1 MTNVPASYGR
11 VDLARGECL
20 TSLPLG
26 GGEWYHLRYRLDDN
40 FKSDGLWER
49 HGLGDKMRSVS
60 HARLLELRRPRTV
73 RVTAPVREGEPV
85 GTLTVRQ
92 GGQTVAQ
99 LPVLA
104 AREIPRIGFRGILLR
119 LAGSLVGF

>member
-1 MTNVPASYGR
+1 MPR
-11 VDLARGECL
+11 
-20 TSLPLG
+20 G
-26 GGEWYHLRYRLDDN
+26 GGAQEYSLALP
-40 FKSDGLWER
+40 G
-49 HGLGDKMRSVS
+49 
-60 HARLLELRRPRTV
+60 
-73 RVTAPVREGEPV
+73 RVTAPVRERDPV

-104 AREIPRIGFRGILLR
+104 AREVPRIGFRGILLR